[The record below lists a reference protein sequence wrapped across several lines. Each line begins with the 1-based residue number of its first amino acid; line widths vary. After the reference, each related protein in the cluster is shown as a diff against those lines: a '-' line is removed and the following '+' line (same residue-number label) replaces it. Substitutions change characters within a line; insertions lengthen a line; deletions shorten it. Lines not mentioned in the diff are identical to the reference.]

1 MVTKFP
7 PKFFRKQVSPWR
19 ETYERIR
26 QGPVFP
32 RHTAARNMRSTKKS
46 NTFLY
51 RYSTFLH
58 TTLTTIHGTVSH
70 LNETIKIGHFPFSYR
85 RFRPPFIERILDF
98 AGRRGLSNVEAKKK
112 CISGEKFPILHDLF
126 SKRKSVL
133 KEKRKETNFRTIS
146 SSIIAGND
154 YLFPPV
160 ELKFSPCTELT
171 KTGRIECRYEKYI
184 LQRKES
190 RGRQR
195 DPLPLPLPIK
205 ALKFSKYR

>member
-70 LNETIKIGHFPFSYR
+70 LNETIKIGHFPFFLSR
-85 RFRPPFIERILDF
+85 TDPRSRGTQRFIEC
-98 AGRRGLSNVEAKKK
+98 RGKKEMHFWWKISN
-112 CISGEKFPILHDLF
+112 SSDLF

-171 KTGRIECRYEKYI
+171 KTGKIECRYEKYI

-190 RGRQR
+190 RDRQR

>member
-1 MVTKFP
+1 MKRNLWKDKVRARVPETHSREKYAVNQEIEHLSLQILDLSSHDLDNHP
-7 PKFFRKQVSPWR
+7 RNRVSFKR
-19 ETYERIR
+19 DDKNRT
-26 QGPVFP
+26 
-32 RHTAARNMRSTKKS
+32 
-46 NTFLY
+46 
-51 RYSTFLH
+51 
-58 TTLTTIHGTVSH
+58 
-70 LNETIKIGHFPFSYR
+70 FPFSYR

-112 CISGEKFPILHDLF
+112 CISGEKFPIPPIF
-126 SKRKSVL
+126 SRNENRCWRK
-133 KEKRKETNFRTIS
+133 KERKLTFVQFLLRSSQVTITCFH
-146 SSIIAGND
+146 
-154 YLFPPV
+154 LV

-171 KTGRIECRYEKYI
+171 KTGKIECRYEKYI

>member
-70 LNETIKIGHFPFSYR
+70 LNETIKIEHFLFLIAA
-85 RFRPPFIERILDF
+85 FVL
-98 AGRRGLSNVEAKKK
+98 LSSN
-112 CISGEKFPILHDLF
+112 G
-126 SKRKSVL
+126 
-133 KEKRKETNFRTIS
+133 
-146 SSIIAGND
+146 SSILRDAEVYRMLRQKRNAFLVKNFQFFTI
-154 YLFPPV
+154 
-160 ELKFSPCTELT
+160 FSRNENRCWRKKERKLT
-171 KTGRIECRYEKYI
+171 FVQFLLRSSQVTITCFHR
-184 LQRKES
+184 LN
-190 RGRQR
+190 
-195 DPLPLPLPIK
+195 
-205 ALKFSKYR
+205 

>member
-1 MVTKFP
+1 MKRNLWKDKARARVPETHSREKYAVNQEIEHLSLQILDLSSHDLDNHP
-7 PKFFRKQVSPWR
+7 RNRVSFKR
-19 ETYERIR
+19 DDKNRT
-26 QGPVFP
+26 
-32 RHTAARNMRSTKKS
+32 
-46 NTFLY
+46 
-51 RYSTFLH
+51 
-58 TTLTTIHGTVSH
+58 
-70 LNETIKIGHFPFSYR
+70 FPFSYR
-85 RFRPPFIERILDF
+85 RFRPPFIERILDL

-171 KTGRIECRYEKYI
+171 KTGKIECRYEKYI

>member
-112 CISGEKFPILHDLF
+112 CISGEKFPIPPIF
-126 SKRKSVL
+126 SRNENRCWRK
-133 KEKRKETNFRTIS
+133 KERKLTFVQFLLRSSQITITCFHRL
-146 SSIIAGND
+146 N
-154 YLFPPV
+154 
-160 ELKFSPCTELT
+160 
-171 KTGRIECRYEKYI
+171 
-184 LQRKES
+184 
-190 RGRQR
+190 
-195 DPLPLPLPIK
+195 
-205 ALKFSKYR
+205 